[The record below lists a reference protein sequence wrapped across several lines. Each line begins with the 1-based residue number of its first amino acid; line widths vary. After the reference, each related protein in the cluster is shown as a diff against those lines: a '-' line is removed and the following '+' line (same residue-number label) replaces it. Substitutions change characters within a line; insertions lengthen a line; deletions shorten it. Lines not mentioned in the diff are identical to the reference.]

1 MPADGGSDSYQRFER
16 ALEGLRAGPGLQAPS
31 STAAAGQNTSARQ
44 SPPGL
49 TAEQRLDPGLSQG
62 QDQGI
67 QMDDFVQDT
76 ADMERDLRRRSRLL
90 PIGIALML
98 LSAFGAVVWFAFA
111 DPSAAPDG
119 QQTVELIQADPEPVK
134 SKPEDPGGMKVQHQ
148 DKLILNPDP
157 EKPQVERLLP
167 PPEAPLP
174 VPEASASAETAEGA
188 PADREDVTDSPVV
201 VTESAEAGSASLQED
216 GENSVAKATDTAKT
230 AIEQAGASAAQ
241 LAEKTQDSASQTVAK
256 VQPKAEKAAKE
267 RVAPKPAEPKPLP
280 KVAEAAA
287 VTPKPVAPKV
297 VAPKVETAK
306 PVTQTAKVPTDSGYI
321 LQLAS
326 LRSEKD
332 ALQEW
337 GRIQGENKNL
347 LSRMKPIVEKA
358 DIEGI
363 GTRYRL
369 QTGPFP
375 TKATAQDLC
384 AQLKAA
390 KQDCLVKRR

>member
-1 MPADGGSDSYQRFER
+1 MSSDGRADYQRRFER
-16 ALEGLRAGPGLQAPS
+16 ALEGLRAGPGERSETKALGAAQSGRS
-31 STAAAGQNTSARQ
+31 SAGYTVG
-44 SPPGL
+44 PGL
-49 TAEQRLDPGLSQG
+49 DAGRGFG
-62 QDQGI
+62 HDQGI
-67 QMDDFVQDT
+67 EMDDFVQDT

-90 PIGIALML
+90 PAGIALIL
-98 LSAFGAVVWFAFA
+98 LAAFGAVIWFAFA
-111 DPSAAPDG
+111 APGISPDG

-134 SKPEDPGGMKVQHQ
+134 SKPEDPGGMKVDHQ

-167 PPEAPLP
+167 PPEAPVP
-174 VPEASASAETAEGA
+174 VTPAPESADVADAVEGVANSDNASS
-188 PADREDVTDSPVV
+188 DNTDSTPVV
-201 VTESAEAGSASLQED
+201 VTEDAEAGSAALLEE
-216 GENSVAKATDTAKT
+216 GGKAAEE
-230 AIEQAGASAAQ
+230 AAEAVGNAAASAGEAVSAAGSQ
-241 LAEKTQDSASQTVAK
+241 LAEQAETAASQAIDKVESAVETAAK
-256 VQPKAEKAAKE
+256 KLPQPAPKPVPAAKPAAPAAKE
-267 RVAPKPAEPKPLP
+267 AV
-280 KVAEAAA
+280 
-287 VTPKPVAPKV
+287 VTPKPVAQV
-297 VAPKVETAK
+297 
-306 PVTQTAKVPTDSGYI
+306 AKVPTDSGYV

-326 LRSEKD
+326 LRSEQD
-332 ALQEW
+332 ALKEW

-347 LSRMKPIVEKA
+347 LAQMKPIVEKA